1 MGCISCTINIFSN
14 ENTKQYFPSKVLYG
28 LFYMQLQINK
38 IKDKTIFYFQKHRN
52 KLYFPISI
60 AEHNSSNDTVELL
73 FAIAVFPN
81 APAALIRKILVLLNL
96 STELLKEI
104 SVPIFCQGKYAQ
116 NYSSSF
122 KCSSKLTQENI
133 GTPEPFSRA
142 PEGNSSANILS
153 REIRSRQ
160 QQHYY
165 FFQKSPT
172 LKKS

>member
-1 MGCISCTINIFSN
+1 MKIRNNTSPAKFYMDYFTCNYRLTKLKIKPSFTFKSIETSCTS
-14 ENTKQYFPSKVLYG
+14 
-28 LFYMQLQINK
+28 LFQSLS
-38 IKDKTIFYFQKHRN
+38 TIHLMIQQK
-52 KLYFPISI
+52 
-60 AEHNSSNDTVELL
+60 LL
-73 FAIAVFPN
+73 FATAVLLN
-81 APAALIRKILVLLNL
+81 APVALLRKILVLLNL

-104 SVPIFCQGKYAQ
+104 AVPIFCRGKYAQ
-116 NYSSSF
+116 NYSSSS

-142 PEGNSSANILS
+142 PKGNSSANILS